1 MIMQQVKH
9 SLFFALALNLDL
21 STSFITSNGKNLP
34 FIQENNKSIQTNR
47 ELLSKTAISSSVAPT
62 TTANEK
68 ENEEAPMKI
77 TSPLK
82 FIGPYPTLPL
92 HFPNLSTSSQ
102 RERNVTGISLD
113 FVVDTGANTNTIN
126 AQVASELKLDVIG
139 EALPGYNTGGTMDG
153 GATYLLGDCAL
164 DTPEQKK
171 EVFMKELSASALRI
185 ASPTGAG
192 LLSCAF
198 LNCFQGG
205 VKFHW
210 NDEPSLTFYGDD
222 HGMEDELRDM
232 TRVPINII
240 EDVLLPSVTF
250 VINGQEIP
258 ALLDTGSPIT
268 VLNAAAANLAGV
280 ETIQLPK
287 NEESSNPFAK
297 MINNVKNAN
306 SLAQAASKGDVLM
319 IAGAG
324 GQPVQLLKSNN
335 EMELKL
341 KGDGNGSDVSF
352 SENKIYVGDL
362 PGLAALGGLG
372 ICSPPAAVL
381 GMDVLRRKPSM
392 LYRMN
397 EVYF

>member
-1 MIMQQVKH
+1 MQLFKH
-9 SLFFALALNLDL
+9 IPFYVLAFNLNP
-21 STSFITSNGKNLP
+21 STSFAPSIRKYAS
-34 FIQENNKSIQTNR
+34 FIQQQNTKIQPNTYLSSTVTPLVETNNNK
-47 ELLSKTAISSSVAPT
+47 
-62 TTANEK
+62 EK
-68 ENEEAPMKI
+68 DEEPMKI

-102 RERNVTGISLD
+102 REKNITGISLD

-126 AQVASELKLDVIG
+126 AQVANELKLDVIG

-153 GATYLLGDCAL
+153 GATYLLGDCSL
-164 DTPEQKK
+164 DEQKK
-171 EVFMKELSASALRI
+171 DIFMKELSASALPI

-205 VKFHW
+205 VKFDW
-210 NDEPSLTFYGDD
+210 VNDPSITFYGDD
-222 HGMEDELRDM
+222 NSMENELQDM
-232 TRVPINII
+232 TKVPIKII
-240 EDVLLPSVTF
+240 EDVLLPSVTL

-268 VLNAAAANLAGV
+268 VLNTAAANLAGI
-280 ETIQLPK
+280 ETIQLTT
-287 NEESSNPFAK
+287 NEEKPSNPFQK

-306 SLAQAASKGDVLM
+306 ALAQAASKGDLLM

-324 GQPVQLLKSNN
+324 GAPVQLLKSKND
-335 EMELKL
+335 MELQL
-341 KGDGNGSDVSF
+341 KGDERDVSF
-352 SENKIYVGDL
+352 SENYLYVGDL

-372 ICSPPAAVL
+372 ISSPPAAVL
-381 GMDVLRRKPSM
+381 GMDVIRRKPSM